1 MGLLYVFPV
10 SQDEEGFYI
19 KDSTKVTL
27 KSYGLPYIFW
37 IYALLILI
45 VIALMFFAIKDP
57 ILKLISLGDEVD
69 ALLGQSLLAFIASLP
84 LFILGFFFYEKQII
98 KDDQQLFIKHRIFSI
113 KILESKYVLENED
126 VFEVQPFLPS
136 PNIARLKSDSSS
148 LGFQNKG
155 YFVLY
160 LVKKSGPQ
168 YALDRH
174 SRKVDLEKLKML
186 LLDS

>member
-1 MGLLYVFPV
+1 MVR
-10 SQDEEGFYI
+10 
-19 KDSTKVTL
+19 
-27 KSYGLPYIFW
+27 IFW

-45 VIALMFFAIKDP
+45 VIAFMFFAIKGP

-98 KDDQQLFIKHRIFSI
+98 KDDQQLSIKHRVFSI
-113 KILESKYVLENED
+113 KILEHHYLLED
-126 VFEVQPFLPS
+126 QDSLEVQPFLSS
-136 PNIARLKSDSSS
+136 PNMARLKSESSPI
-148 LGFQNKG
+148 GFQNKG

-160 LVKKSGPQ
+160 LVKKSGQ
-168 YALDRH
+168 RYALDRH